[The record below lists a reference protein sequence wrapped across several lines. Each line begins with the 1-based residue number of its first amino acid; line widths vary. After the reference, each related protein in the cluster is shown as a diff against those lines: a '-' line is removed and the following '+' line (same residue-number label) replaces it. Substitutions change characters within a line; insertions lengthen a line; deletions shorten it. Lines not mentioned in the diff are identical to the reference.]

1 MAIFYVLCT
10 LPKRKEKKAQ
20 PQIVISH
27 GFSFALYTQSFLE
40 LPSKSCAPSS
50 TPGTTVLGTGR
61 LLPVPLALMEVGA
74 GRLPV
79 RSQRAWEGQAGND
92 PHLCPCWSP
101 SAPSP
106 LPVEALLPST
116 GRPGPALFGERACP
130 WRHMLSVVLKPP
142 SLGRIHFP
150 LTLRRGFLLPLSPL
164 TPVRKEL
171 MVKEGSGG
179 HSDRARTRGHRER
192 GRPKMA

>member
-1 MAIFYVLCT
+1 MGLALHST
-10 LPKRKEKKAQ
+10 LKASWRF
-20 PQIVISH
+20 PARA
-27 GFSFALYTQSFLE
+27 ALHPAPPAP
-40 LPSKSCAPSS
+40 PSWARAARGGS
-50 TPGTTVLGTGR
+50 LGTGHGAA
-61 LLPVPLALMEVGA
+61 PWAQAAPPPLALMEVGA

-130 WRHMLSVVLKPP
+130 WQHMLSVVLQPP

-150 LTLRRGFLLPLSPL
+150 LTLRRGSLLPLSPL